1 MDFPVNSFILET
13 TFSKSV
19 PITTSFH
26 VMPDARLIQTNGG
39 DILISIKNQGW
50 KFQCKNQ
57 DVKIENSLYFA
68 EKEKVL
74 ETTCIVVEGTLKQE
88 INKITWSLEKTN

>member
-1 MDFPVNSFILET
+1 VAKNEYAFLN
-13 TFSKSV
+13 FSLR
-19 PITTSFH
+19 FH

-39 DILISIKNQGW
+39 DVLISIKNQGW

-68 EKEKVL
+68 EKEKVQ
-74 ETTCIVVEGTLKQE
+74 ETTCIVIEGTLKQE
-88 INKITWSLEKTN
+88 INKIIWSLEKTN